1 MSNQMSNAPMM
12 VGSPKSFIQVWMDA
26 LTKPNEQNY
35 ADMASAPGASAGKAY
50 LWVFLT
56 SLVSYFVIVVV
67 QFAVAGLGGNVQ
79 GSRDLT
85 TYLVG
90 LICAIPIGAAFIV
103 LAFMIGTALVQWVAG
118 MFKGVGTFGQMA
130 YVFGAISA
138 PVTLISSVLSIP
150 YAIPF
155 LGLCL
160 WPVSIILSLYV
171 LVLEIIAVKGVNRF
185 GWGEAIG
192 SVFIPGL
199 VLGCLV
205 GLCVFVAMIALGP
218 AIGNVFSTINQ
229 SLQSV
234 P

>member
-12 VGSPKSFIQVWMDA
+12 PSGPKSFIQVWMDA

-35 ADMASAPGASAGKAY
+35 ADIAAAPGASAGKAY

-56 SLVSYFVIVVV
+56 SLVSYFVIAII
-67 QFAVAGLGGNVQ
+67 QFAVTGFGGNTQ
-79 GSRDLT
+79 GSNEFT
-85 TYLVG
+85 TSLVG
-90 LICAIPIGAAFIV
+90 LICVIPIGAAFIV
-103 LAFMIGTALVQWVAG
+103 LAFMIGTALVQWIAG
-118 MFKGVGTFGQMA
+118 MFKGVGTFGQLA

-138 PVTLISSVLSIP
+138 PVTLISSVLSLF

-155 LGLCL
+155 LGFCL

-192 SVFIPGL
+192 SVLIPGL

-205 GLCVFVAMIALGP
+205 GLCVFVALMALGP